1 MKAAIVTIGDELL
14 IGQVID
20 TNSVFIGQQLE
31 AIGCSIV
38 EKVAIS
44 DSEDAILEVM
54 KRFQNQ
60 MDLVVI
66 TGGLGPTKDDITK
79 KTFARYFNDSLELNH
94 EVLEHVKKLVERI
107 YQRPISEVNIQQA
120 YLPSKCKVLFN
131 DVGTA
136 PGMLFKKEETTYVS
150 LPGVPFEMK
159 YLVTNGL
166 LPYIKNNFHLNAIVH
181 TTVLTVGIGES
192 LLSETIAL
200 WENSLSSIGIRL
212 FYLPQ
217 PGLVRLRLSAIGTDK
232 VQLTKQVHDKIE
244 ELKQLIP
251 ENYIGISTADSL
263 MEEVSNLLKLNQLT
277 ISTAESCTGGS
288 IAKELTSLEGSS
300 VYFKGS
306 TVTYATES
314 KVELLGVQPKTIE
327 QYSVVSEEV
336 AREMAIGAKELFQTD
351 LAVATTGNA
360 GPLKGDSDKKVGTVC
375 IAIATNNEVLSFTF
389 DFGQPRSKVIDAT
402 VSKVW
407 FLLYKQLSFKE
418 LV

>member
-306 TVTYATES
+306 AVTYATES

-418 LV
+418 RV

>member
-66 TGGLGPTKDDITK
+66 TGGLGPTKDDLTK

-251 ENYIGISTADSL
+251 ENYIGISAADSL

-306 TVTYATES
+306 AVTYATES

-418 LV
+418 RV

>member
-407 FLLYKQLSFKE
+407 FLLYKQLGFKE
-418 LV
+418 RV

>member
-136 PGMLFKKEETTYVS
+136 PGMLIKKEETTYVS

-200 WENSLSSIGIRL
+200 WENSLSSLGIRL

-306 TVTYATES
+306 AVTYATES

-375 IAIATNNEVLSFTF
+375 IAIATNNEVLSFMF

-418 LV
+418 RV